1 MELLIGFLVFGLLCM
16 ILSALFGPFIEDVR
30 RNRGSERRKREW
42 DEFMASKHQRSRPRS

>member
-1 MELLIGFLVFGLLCM
+1 MGLIIGFLVFGVACM
-16 ILSALFGPFIEDVR
+16 ILHALFGAFFEDVR